1 MVLSFICMF
10 SYLTVEPFEHNNRPL
25 DEAAA
30 IQKIQRWFKQS
41 FSNKFEFWASWWR
54 LLATHLSSFVWRHK
68 PGMSKA
74 GQWSSNR
81 LEVEEKSHDGVWRD
95 SWRAQHSQIKHL
107 ATSSGSTCF
116 IDFDDF
122 EYSKLSESLRK
133 KSEQFYIPSVLTIIM
148 PGWESP
154 NWATRD
160 KLCRAGAPPQTH
172 SQTPSSRPG
181 SLQRFFFSDQQ

>member
-122 EYSKLSESLRK
+122 EYSCKTFRIFEK
-133 KSEQFYIPSVLTIIM
+133 EIWTILNTICANNNNARV
-148 PGWESP
+148 GI
-154 NWATRD
+154 T
-160 KLCRAGAPPQTH
+160 
-172 SQTPSSRPG
+172 
-181 SLQRFFFSDQQ
+181 